1 MPVAL
6 VTSKATAPYS
16 SVFMK
21 LPRRQFLHLAAG
33 AAALP
38 AVSRL
43 ARAQTYPTRPVRLIV
58 AFAAGGPNDIVARL
72 VGQWLTER
80 LGQPFVVENRAGGG
94 STVGTEVLVRSPP
107 DGHSLLLCS
116 PANTIGA
123 SFYEKLSYNFVSD
136 TAPVAL
142 VAQGASVMETHP
154 SVPAKTVPEFV
165 AYAKANPGK
174 INMASSG
181 TGGYQHVTGE
191 LFKAMTGVNLVHVPY
206 RGAGPALTDLLDGQ
220 VQVFFDTLPSS
231 IEHIRAGRLRALAVT
246 TATRSAVLPDT
257 PTIGEFLPG
266 YQSSTWWGVV
276 APKSVPE
283 QVVARLNAEI
293 NAALADTKI
302 AARLSDLGAVPEPI
316 SPTAF
321 GTLLADET
329 EKWAKVVKFA
339 GIKPE

>member
-1 MPVAL
+1 
-6 VTSKATAPYS
+6 
-16 SVFMK
+16 MK
-21 LPRRQFLHLAAG
+21 LRRRKFLHLAAG

-38 AVSRL
+38 AMSCV
-43 ARAQTYPTRPVRLIV
+43 ARAQAYPNKPVRLIV

-72 VGQWLTER
+72 LGQWLTER
-80 LGQPFVVENRAGGG
+80 LGQPFVVENRPGGGG
-94 STVGTEVLVRSPP
+94 SVGTEVLVRSPP
-107 DGHSLLLCS
+107 DGHTLLLCS

-142 VAQGASVMETHP
+142 IAQGASVMETHP
-154 SVPAKTVPEFV
+154 SVPAKTVPELI

-174 INMASSG
+174 LNMASSG

-206 RGAGPALTDLLDGQ
+206 RGAGPALTDLLGGQ

-246 TATRSAVLPDT
+246 TATRSAVLPNT
-257 PTIGEFLPG
+257 PTISEFVPG
-266 YQSSTWWGVV
+266 YQSTTWWGVV
-276 APKSVPE
+276 APKGVPD
-283 QVVARLNAEI
+283 QVVARLNTEI
-293 NAALADTKI
+293 NAALANPKI
-302 AARLSDLGAVPEPI
+302 AARLSDLGAEPEAVTPA
-316 SPTAF
+316 AF
-321 GTLLADET
+321 GRLLADET